1 MKGKILVCLSAALL
15 GAAIALP
22 NPVMA
27 FRSGGGFGGMC
38 GGFGVDGVHFGG
50 AASVGGPVTSL
61 PGKDMAMRSSNKRFR
76 TVKFED
82 GSVAVVQT
90 DPSTPR
96 LLEVVARFSD
106 ASHAR
111 TTQTQQTTGLTSGRR
126 SHRRRIR
133 WQHGVCGPVDEAAAG
148 GVRAIRRS
156 RVACGEA

>member
-1 MKGKILVCLSAALL
+1 MEDQRHEGRILGCLSAALL

-27 FRSGGGFGGMC
+27 FRSGGGFEGMR
-38 GGFGVDGVHFGG
+38 GGFGGDGMHFGG
-50 AASVGGPVTSL
+50 AASVGATVTSL
-61 PGKDMAMRSSNKRFR
+61 PGKDMAMRSSNKRFMI
-76 TVKFED
+76 VKFED

-111 TTQTQQTTGLTSGRR
+111 NYADAENNRADKRPT
-126 SHRRRIR
+126 I
-133 WQHGVCGPVDEAAAG
+133 AAA
-148 GVRAIRRS
+148 ADS
-156 RVACGEA
+156 VACTAGISRAQV